1 MFISLLVTQTW
12 YQQLL
17 HGLLPDDKCI
27 NTQLACTLLPGADR
41 CWCCLTCG
49 KAIRLVETQVSF
61 ANGTSIRLEGA
72 KVLPKGS
79 EKIEGPC
86 GLEQEVQERLLQ
98 LQKKLL
104 TTGAK
109 LMKGKWRLCQQ
120 EEWGPSGTLP
130 KLILSQN
137 AEPKTC
143 KRLL

>member
-1 MFISLLVTQTW
+1 M
-12 YQQLL
+12 
-17 HGLLPDDKCI
+17 
-27 NTQLACTLLPGADR
+27 
-41 CWCCLTCG
+41 
-49 KAIRLVETQVSF
+49 
-61 ANGTSIRLEGA
+61 
-72 KVLPKGS
+72 
-79 EKIEGPC
+79 
-86 GLEQEVQERLLQ
+86 QEVQDRLLQ

-104 TTGAK
+104 MTGAK